1 LPYGDE
7 ADTDGGL
14 AAGSAQGRLA
24 GSDGIGVDGGCALLG
39 DDDGLMYVERDDGLL
54 DGDGVSTDGSLAAGS
69 AQGRH
74 VGSDEIGADG
84 GCALL
89 GDIVISVE
97 F

>member
-1 LPYGDE
+1 
-7 ADTDGGL
+7 
-14 AAGSAQGRLA
+14 
-24 GSDGIGVDGGCALLG
+24 
-39 DDDGLMYVERDDGLL
+39 MYVEGDDGLL